1 MFEIDASD
9 DGVVRLRGRLDAS
22 QVDTARAVLEQVTAS
37 CVVDF
42 TELKYISSAGL
53 GVLFATQRR
62 LLDAGGALKLVNLN
76 PHIREVFGIAGF
88 DSIFEIGTL

>member
-9 DGVVRLRGRLDAS
+9 KGTIRLSGRLDAS
-22 QVDTARAVLEQVTAS
+22 QTDRARAILDQVRDS

-53 GVLFATQRR
+53 GVLFAAQKR
-62 LLDAGGALKLVNLN
+62 LVDAGRGLKLVNLN
-76 PHIREVFGIAGF
+76 PHIRELFTIAGF
-88 DSIFEIGTL
+88 DSIFEIE